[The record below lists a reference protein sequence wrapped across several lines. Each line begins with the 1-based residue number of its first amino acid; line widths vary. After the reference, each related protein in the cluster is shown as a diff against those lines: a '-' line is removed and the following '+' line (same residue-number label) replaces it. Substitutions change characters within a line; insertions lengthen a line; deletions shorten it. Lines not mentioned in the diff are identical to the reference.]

1 MTDVDGVWTEES
13 ISYADG
19 ELEIKQ
25 FNVKDGLG
33 IKMLIEHGIEV
44 VVITAR
50 YSEAVQRRCRELGIQ
65 NIYQGVSNKIEIF
78 KKWQEKY
85 SANEI
90 AFVGDDLPD
99 LEVLEKAG
107 VGFTVSNA
115 ISALKK
121 KADYITSASGGK
133 GVLREIAEL
142 IITTQKEIAE
152 EKKS

>member
-1 MTDVDGVWTEES
+1 MTDVDGVWTDES